1 MIQLIEKNN
10 FKQMPWKNGKGV
22 TAQIWLSPEGS
33 EFSQGQ
39 FHFRMSSASIEKNE
53 DFSLFPGM
61 ERILIPIK
69 GSGFQLN
76 QDVYEK
82 FEIAR
87 FSGDE
92 KMNCTL
98 LKGAVVDFGIIF
110 NSKIVSIN
118 VKILHLKSAVQFT
131 LEQQNQYFVSVLD
144 GSLIHENK
152 SLMSPETLYYFNEPL
167 CRLNVQKSAV
177 VCLSTVISQANNID
191 P

>member
-1 MIQLIEKNN
+1 MIRLIEKSN
-10 FKQMPWKNGKGV
+10 FKLMPWKNGKGV
-22 TAQIWLSPEGS
+22 TTQIWLSPEGS
-33 EFSQGQ
+33 EFALGQ

-53 DFSLFPGM
+53 EFSLFPGM
-61 ERILIPIK
+61 ERILIPIG

-92 KMNCTL
+92 KTICSL
-98 LKGAVVDFGIIF
+98 LKGTVVDFGIIY
-110 NSKIVSIN
+110 NPKMISVN
-118 VKILHLKSAVQFT
+118 VKILHLKSDMQFT

-152 SLMSPETLYYFNEPL
+152 VLMSPESLYYFNEPL

-177 VCLSTVISQANNID
+177 VCLASLTALV
-191 P
+191 